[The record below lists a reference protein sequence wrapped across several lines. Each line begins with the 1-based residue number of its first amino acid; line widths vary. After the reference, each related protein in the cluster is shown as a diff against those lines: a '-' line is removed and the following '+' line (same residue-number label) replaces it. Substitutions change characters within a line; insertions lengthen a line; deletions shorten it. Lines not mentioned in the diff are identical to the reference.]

1 MMAAVVRTAK
11 CRARQKRELT
21 MAGPT
26 RVKSYTVEYAGD
38 VLLDKHGAA
47 LIRFE
52 SAANEHV
59 SVLMGRRLLEHL
71 LLDIQDVLANKF
83 LSPD

>member
-1 MMAAVVRTAK
+1 MAD
-11 CRARQKRELT
+11 
-21 MAGPT
+21 PT

-38 VLLDKHGAA
+38 VLLDQHGAA
-47 LIRFE
+47 IIRFE